1 MSPSAT
7 SCRFGIIRCSINHYK
22 LFFTRYLELL
32 QCASKV
38 APFFKFGK
46 RSAFKRQNMENNIV
60 LWLSEQ
66 GISAANVMQVLFSL
80 MISILFIQSG
90 LDKVFNWAGDRD
102 FYKSHFKD
110 TILDGTVSLLMPV
123 ITLSELAAGFL
134 SGAGLLALLFTGQTG
149 IGLLGM
155 LMACLSIIQL
165 FLGQRVAKDY
175 AGAAV
180 LVPYF
185 LMAAAGVYFFLLG

>member
-1 MSPSAT
+1 
-7 SCRFGIIRCSINHYK
+7 
-22 LFFTRYLELL
+22 
-32 QCASKV
+32 
-38 APFFKFGK
+38 
-46 RSAFKRQNMENNIV
+46 MENSLVN
-60 LWLSEQ
+60 WLSEQ
-66 GISAANVMQVLFSL
+66 GISTVNVMQILFSL

-90 LDKVFNWAGDRD
+90 LDKVFNWQGERD

-110 TILDGTVSLLMPV
+110 TLLNGTAPFLMPV

-134 SGAGLLALLFTGQTG
+134 SGIGLLVWLFTGHTE
-149 IGLLGM
+149 IALAGM

-185 LMAAAGVYFFLLG
+185 LLAAAGVYFYLL